1 MLLNL
6 LLICALVGA
15 VWALLEKLWDRT
27 EPLLATIVSFF
38 VPGLFTGLLLFGI
51 MGFGYLV
58 GWWGDIHIYGIH
70 PFWVGVVPMFIREVF
85 LAIRTKVRR

>member
-1 MLLNL
+1 MFWNF

-51 MGFGYLV
+51 MGFGYLF
-58 GWWGDIHIYGIH
+58 GWWESIRIFNFH
-70 PFWVGVVPMFIREVF
+70 PFWVGLILMTVREVALTLYYKF
-85 LAIRTKVRR
+85 R